1 MKGESDFWSRRRAGV
16 AAEER
21 AEDIRLEAETTAE
34 VEKAQEDKTDAE
46 LLEELDLPDPDT
58 MEPGDNFSAF
68 MRNAVPE
75 RLRRRALRKLWLS
88 NPLLANVDG
97 LIDYGEDFTD
107 SAQVI
112 ENLSTTYQVGKGML
126 THVLEMERQAEEAEK
141 KAAAEE
147 IAALAEPEEAELPE
161 DTTLVV
167 LADAE
172 EVTDSDPQEI
182 EAQPVHDVFEPD
194 ETDMHIPRPRR
205 MRFGTSGVA

>member
-58 MEPGDNFSAF
+58 MEPGDDFSAF

-182 EAQPVHDVFEPD
+182 EAQPVHDVF
-194 ETDMHIPRPRR
+194 
-205 MRFGTSGVA
+205 

>member
-1 MKGESDFWSRRRAGV
+1 MNGERDFWSRRRAGV

-21 AEDIRLEAETTAE
+21 AEDLRIEAETAAE
-34 VEKAQEDKTDAE
+34 VEKSQEDKTDAE
-46 LLEELDLPDPDT
+46 LLEEFDLPDPDT
-58 MEPGDNFSAF
+58 LKPGDDFSAF
-68 MRNAVPE
+68 MKNAVPE

-126 THVLEMERQAEEAEK
+126 KHVLEMERQAEEAAK
-141 KAAAEE
+141 KADADE

-167 LADAE
+167 LGDVE
-172 EVTDSDPQEI
+172 EVADSDSQES
-182 EAQPVHDVFEPD
+182 EAQPVHETFEPD
-194 ETDMHIPRPRR
+194 ETDMQTPRPRR
-205 MRFGTSGVA
+205 MRFGTGGVA